1 MTLSKASK
9 VGGSVR
15 VISRSMAVTSIV
27 RKKHQ
32 SPGPAKSV
40 QGKTKQAWPDDSDIL
55 SALTKMTRNK
65 GQRSSDESVIDRM
78 KGILQVRRFAFGFI
92 NLVYDLYSCMWLQY
106 GFTICYLYSCM

>member
-1 MTLSKASK
+1 MTLSKADE

-40 QGKTKQAWPDDSDIL
+40 QGKTRQAWPDDSDIL
-55 SALTKMTRNK
+55 AALTKMTRNK
-65 GQRSSDESVIDRM
+65 GRSDESVIDRM

-92 NLVYDLYSCMWLQY
+92 NLVHDLYRCMLLQY
-106 GFTICYLYSCM
+106 AFTICYLWICLSF